1 MLNGG
6 GGTTL
11 LIPDSGVPV
20 LLGLGV
26 GWLLY
31 LARMASL
38 FARRAASVVSMG
50 GGVVEISSS
59 ISSSGSFWVSGCARS
74 VTAGDCTRDE
84 TEGSAE
90 LCRGEIL

>member
-1 MLNGG
+1 MDGG
-6 GGTTL
+6 GGTAL

-38 FARRAASVVSMG
+38 FARRAASVASMD
-50 GGVVEISSS
+50 GGVIGSSSS
-59 ISSSGSFWVSGCARS
+59 ISGPGPFWGSGCMVRA
-74 VTAGDCTRDE
+74 TAGDCVRD
-84 TEGSAE
+84 GIDISAE
-90 LCRGEIL
+90 LYRGEIL